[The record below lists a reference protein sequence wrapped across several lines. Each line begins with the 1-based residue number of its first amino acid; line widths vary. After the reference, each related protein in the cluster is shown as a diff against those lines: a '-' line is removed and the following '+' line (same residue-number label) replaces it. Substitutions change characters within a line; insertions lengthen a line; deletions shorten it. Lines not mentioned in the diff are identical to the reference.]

1 MGHPIWETPSG
12 SLGTIPEA
20 NYFEFYLRAY
30 DEVDPV
36 RPVSFEL
43 IAGTPPI
50 GMHINPYGS
59 IQGNPETIIKVG
71 GVPANVS
78 QAVTSKFAV
87 RAQVSDAY
95 DEFTGDG
102 VTTKFT
108 LEDPVNFEVYRVI
121 YLVDQEP
128 RTGTYKINSSGIM
141 TVTMNTPVPDGSVL
155 VVSVYKKGSIVSDRT
170 FTITVIGENPP
181 QILSTTL
188 LGSYQDGRYIEIDIT
203 ALDLDVPGDVLTW
216 YISEGVLPKGLYFDS
231 TTGTISG
238 YIIPLKSFVVHTYTF
253 TVGVTDGKA
262 SDSIQLSMIVVAQG
276 AINASSTE
284 ITVDINTLT
293 LDETFKYN
301 PILTNVVP
309 STTEI
314 GPYKHDN
321 YFMYKFDGIDWDNDS
336 IKYSIDLGSEEGF
349 DASGFDTVGFDPGGL
364 TIPLGLT
371 LDPDTGWLTGYLPYQ
386 SELSVTY
393 QFYVRVYKDQ
403 VTYIDDDGS
412 TVGYYQTRR
421 PFQLTVLGQ
430 TLSPITWLTNENL
443 GSIENGAVSEL
454 QLEATSENGNTLY
467 YEFKTGAH
475 NKIPPGLELQSNGMI
490 YGRATFST
498 FKFDNDTTTFDAN
511 SFDIDETTFDQT
523 FTFTIHA
530 YDLEQTASDY
540 RTFTLRLLRTNKV
553 PYENLYIVSK
563 IPQSDRDAL
572 NSLLSDTDIIA
583 TEDIYRPEDSYFG
596 LAKSLRMLIANGI
609 SPVKAADYV
618 GAMHK
623 AHYNKPL
630 YFGDVKTAVVL
641 NSDNSIRYEVV
652 YLEVRDNLRNSQG
665 NDVGLAVDVS
675 KNKVP
680 FTVDTES
687 FDVSDDY
694 ESIDGIKYVYPN
706 NLANMRRQII
716 RTLGQT
722 NKALPDWMTDKQP
735 SGRILGFTTGCVL
748 AYVKP
753 GTAEKIAFR
762 IRNSDLDFKQINVVI
777 DRYVWDN
784 NVTNNFNKDTGK
796 FLTGLQTTFDTYQSK
811 YQYKLS
817 SDGSS
822 LIFTSP
828 VDFVTPVVGLD
839 GSTLEYPWTN
849 IVNDPASLPKLH
861 KTTFDGNSMQFFP
874 YKDSYAVLDRNDAYL
889 KYPKTNILK

>member
-321 YFMYKFDGIDWDNDS
+321 YFM
-336 IKYSIDLGSEEGF
+336 
-349 DASGFDTVGFDPGGL
+349 
-364 TIPLGLT
+364 
-371 LDPDTGWLTGYLPYQ
+371 
-386 SELSVTY
+386 
-393 QFYVRVYKDQ
+393 
-403 VTYIDDDGS
+403 
-412 TVGYYQTRR
+412 
-421 PFQLTVLGQ
+421 
-430 TLSPITWLTNENL
+430 
-443 GSIENGAVSEL
+443 
-454 QLEATSENGNTLY
+454 
-467 YEFKTGAH
+467 
-475 NKIPPGLELQSNGMI
+475 
-490 YGRATFST
+490 
-498 FKFDNDTTTFDAN
+498 
-511 SFDIDETTFDQT
+511 
-523 FTFTIHA
+523 
-530 YDLEQTASDY
+530 
-540 RTFTLRLLRTNKV
+540 
-553 PYENLYIVSK
+553 
-563 IPQSDRDAL
+563 
-572 NSLLSDTDIIA
+572 
-583 TEDIYRPEDSYFG
+583 
-596 LAKSLRMLIANGI
+596 
-609 SPVKAADYV
+609 
-618 GAMHK
+618 
-623 AHYNKPL
+623 
-630 YFGDVKTAVVL
+630 
-641 NSDNSIRYEVV
+641 
-652 YLEVRDNLRNSQG
+652 
-665 NDVGLAVDVS
+665 
-675 KNKVP
+675 
-680 FTVDTES
+680 
-687 FDVSDDY
+687 
-694 ESIDGIKYVYPN
+694 
-706 NLANMRRQII
+706 
-716 RTLGQT
+716 
-722 NKALPDWMTDKQP
+722 
-735 SGRILGFTTGCVL
+735 
-748 AYVKP
+748 
-753 GTAEKIAFR
+753 
-762 IRNSDLDFKQINVVI
+762 
-777 DRYVWDN
+777 
-784 NVTNNFNKDTGK
+784 
-796 FLTGLQTTFDTYQSK
+796 
-811 YQYKLS
+811 
-817 SDGSS
+817 
-822 LIFTSP
+822 
-828 VDFVTPVVGLD
+828 
-839 GSTLEYPWTN
+839 
-849 IVNDPASLPKLH
+849 
-861 KTTFDGNSMQFFP
+861 
-874 YKDSYAVLDRNDAYL
+874 
-889 KYPKTNILK
+889 